1 MFGFDNGKR
10 RRRVFQAGGLHEQGH
25 RGQTEPAVSEV
36 PWLRDHEDLVER
48 SRGGPISSFQP
59 QQMSGSLGDRSLNAG
74 LLRTAH
80 KLGLQTMTLL
90 LCAQVFSPLST
101 PHPVLSW

>member
-25 RGQTEPAVSEV
+25 RGKTEPAVSEV
-36 PWLRDHEDLVER
+36 PWLWDHEDLAGKEQR
-48 SRGGPISSFQP
+48 RGPISSFQP

-90 LCAQVFSPLST
+90 LCTQVQSPEH
-101 PHPVLSW
+101 PYPVLSW